1 MLQFMGFQRG
11 GHDLATEQQHGYVI
25 LSKDVPCP
33 FPSCFKD
40 TNKPQVNG
48 RRLGKNQQL
57 VKIYQAQLVSNFSL

>member
-1 MLQFMGFQRG
+1 MLQFMGLQRG

-25 LSKDVPCP
+25 ISKDVPCP
-33 FPSCFKD
+33 FPSYFKH

-57 VKIYQAQLVSNFSL
+57 VKIYQAQLVSSFSL